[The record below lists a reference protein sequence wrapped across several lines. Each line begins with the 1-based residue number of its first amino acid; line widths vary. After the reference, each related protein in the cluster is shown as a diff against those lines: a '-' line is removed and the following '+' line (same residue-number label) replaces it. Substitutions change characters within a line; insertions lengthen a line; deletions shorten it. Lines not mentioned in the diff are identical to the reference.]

1 MSIGKFI
8 RGFRAPSRTGAP
20 AALALA
26 LGGLIAAGP
35 AEAIDF
41 EYGEIRGSLI
51 NTVSAGFQMRVA
63 DRDPRFLNAANGGDP
78 FLNMT
83 PNADDNNKHFD
94 QGDIVSSPLKLVT
107 ELNMSWQ
114 NLGFYGRG
122 TAFYDHVLNENDLAE
137 FGDPTSPTYGRLL
150 GPARDKAGK
159 GAEVQDLFVRGEFD
173 IGTQPL
179 NVRVGQQTLNWGEAL
194 FTQNAISIINPL
206 DLQKLVIP
214 GSELRDGLIPVP
226 MAWASY
232 EIFEGL
238 AIEGFYQWEFKK
250 LRLPPSGTYFGA
262 ADVIEESND
271 GISGVS
277 NGGDCRSALQ
287 ALPCLRQLANKDPG
301 DGGNWGVKLN
311 YYSEALNNTE
321 FGLYFV
327 RYTSRFPSLN
337 YVVGPNAGLASVLRT
352 LGGGDLY
359 YRNSWSQTEYAR
371 GIKMVG
377 LSYNTTLDEPGIAVN
392 GEFHYKM
399 DVPGGVYGTT
409 PYLQA
414 LCQNG
419 TDSLLTALFGAGGLC
434 NNQLDPTAALA
445 NTPGEVRGWVPLN
458 QASTN
463 IRLTK
468 IFFQANPFVEAL
480 GAESFTV
487 INETSVN
494 YITNLPSSIS
504 MSPQITNSCG
514 AAASFGGE
522 GTCAVHQATKVS
534 SYTNFLFQLSYP
546 GAFGSPIN
554 LTPALYY
561 GMTIQG
567 NSPVAAG
574 PQSGFKA
581 MNLSLKGEYQQNL
594 TATINFAKQWG
605 GGFRNL
611 NADKDFVG
619 FTVNYAF

>member
-1 MSIGKFI
+1 MRVGVNQ
-8 RGFRAPSRTGAP
+8 RRLAVGALVGVA
-20 AALALA
+20 AALLM
-26 LGGLIAAGP
+26 P
-35 AEAIDF
+35 AQARAVDF
-41 EYGEIRGSLI
+41 EYGEVSGSLI

-63 DRDPRFLNAANGGDP
+63 ERDPRFFGAADGGDAG
-78 FLNMT
+78 LAMT
-83 PNADDNNKHFD
+83 QNAEDNNKHFD
-94 QGDIVSSPLKLVT
+94 QGDIVSAPLKLVT
-107 ELNMSWQ
+107 ELNLSWQ

-122 TAFYDHVLNENDLAE
+122 TAFYDYIYDNNDLAD
-137 FGDPTSPTYGRLL
+137 FGDEDSPTYGQLT
-150 GPARDKAGK
+150 GPAKDKASK

-206 DLQKLVIP
+206 DLQKLVVP

-232 EIFEGL
+232 EIVEGL
-238 AIEGFYQWEFKK
+238 AVEGFYQWEFKK
-250 LRLPPSGTYFGA
+250 LRLPPTGTYFGS

-271 GISGVS
+271 SIGGVS
-277 NGGDCRSALQ
+277 NGADCASPNQ
-287 ALPCLRQLANKDPG
+287 ALPCLRQIANKDPG
-301 DGGNWGVKLN
+301 DSGNWGVKLN

-337 YVVGPNAGLASVLRT
+337 YVIDQATGLADVGVATFFRHS
-352 LGGGDLY
+352 Y
-359 YRNSWSQTEYAR
+359 SQAEYAR

-377 LSYNTTLDEPGIAVN
+377 LSYNTTLDGPGVALN

-399 DVPGGVYGTT
+399 DVPGGIYGTT

-419 TDSLLTALFGAGGLC
+419 TGAAVPGLC

-445 NTPGEVRGWVPLN
+445 STPGEVRGWLPLN
-458 QASTN
+458 QASAN
-463 IRLTK
+463 LRATK
-468 IFFQANPFVEAL
+468 ILFAANPIVEAT
-480 GAESFTV
+480 GAESLTL

-504 MSPQITNSCG
+504 MSPQVTNGCG

-534 SYTNFLFQLSYP
+534 SYTNFLFLLSYP

-554 LTPALYY
+554 LQPGLYY

-567 NSPVAAG
+567 NSPIAAG

-581 MNLSLKGEYQQNL
+581 MNLSLKAEYQQNL

-605 GGFRNL
+605 GGFRNI